1 MGFSPRVYEI
11 QLYLQEEEE
20 EDTVGD
26 WWWEPQGEYGTLAEA
41 TKWFN
46 LHKGAGCDVRLV
58 ETKIV
63 KAYEDGKLYS

>member
-1 MGFSPRVYEI
+1 MYEI
-11 QLYLQEEEE
+11 QLYLQEEVE

-26 WWWEPQGEYGTLAEA
+26 WWWEPQDVYGTLAEA

-46 LHKGAGCDVRLV
+46 RYKDAGCDVRLV

-63 KAYEDGKLYS
+63 KAFEDGKLYS